1 MQCPDFL
8 WPHSKTEVVLRA
20 DTFHLLEDRT
30 PLIVTPQEIRMYA
43 KLLRGLGITQ
53 QSASGNIL
61 SNIITYFKET
71 GGKTEK
77 RMMEGSCTNMAK
89 QLAGFITQRQRG
101 TSYTPKTSWQSG
113 VMKIPKLW
121 EEGFFCWIFL

>member
-1 MQCPDFL
+1 M
-8 WPHSKTEVVLRA
+8 RA

-113 VMKIPKLW
+113 VMKIPKL
-121 EEGFFCWIFL
+121 